1 MQNPGSY
8 RLIENFNEDDRFF
21 SDGLASV
28 IDTDYVL
35 NYLNDP
41 ESAQRRS
48 ISNQNLFGQV
58 LPEMQLPFPGFPDP
72 QKPPE
77 SLQNIYGK
85 INIQD
90 PWLRQN
96 VGDGSNLQYGP
107 QPTMNFK
114 VENPEEFDGNTK
126 IKKVKTNRNLE
137 INKVHAADKNNKG
150 NIKNTYINKIN
161 SLITDPKYTNPENT
175 KGPSNQIKADVK
187 KHVSIKNEVTTQN
200 PTQVKMGMKK
210 VRSCDVLKSDEL
222 EKLNMKLAKNRES
235 ARNSRIRKKVYIELL
250 EKTVDQLQTELVTA
264 RKQLENNSSNLNKVS
279 FQSKPMHNLHTA
291 KQQLFERLEKMVDGK
306 ADESEVSFLIDSLR
320 LRFGASGKE
329 RVDVV
334 NYMFKQIVEFL
345 VPVHMKYLLWVATQN
360 KDLFNTPESI
370 QANGFLPPGT
380 QIENTEYWTELHSSV
395 NLSESQRKHLLRYKK
410 KLLGEKQKFES
421 LVHNLNSVRK
431 NVLKQANSLQ
441 SVVDD
446 FRNYL
451 TPTQTAKLLLV
462 LEREKNRKE
471 FSAEKLWNT
480 VTMKKETHDGSELS
494 DNFLDEDEA
503 FSQGELEDGDESQK
517 MIEIVPSI
525 DYMEQ
530 GK

>member
-1 MQNPGSY
+1 
-8 RLIENFNEDDRFF
+8 
-21 SDGLASV
+21 
-28 IDTDYVL
+28 
-35 NYLNDP
+35 
-41 ESAQRRS
+41 
-48 ISNQNLFGQV
+48 
-58 LPEMQLPFPGFPDP
+58 
-72 QKPPE
+72 
-77 SLQNIYGK
+77 
-85 INIQD
+85 
-90 PWLRQN
+90 
-96 VGDGSNLQYGP
+96 
-107 QPTMNFK
+107 
-114 VENPEEFDGNTK
+114 
-126 IKKVKTNRNLE
+126 
-137 INKVHAADKNNKG
+137 
-150 NIKNTYINKIN
+150 
-161 SLITDPKYTNPENT
+161 
-175 KGPSNQIKADVK
+175 
-187 KHVSIKNEVTTQN
+187 
-200 PTQVKMGMKK
+200 
-210 VRSCDVLKSDEL
+210 
-222 EKLNMKLAKNRES
+222 
-235 ARNSRIRKKVYIELL
+235 
-250 EKTVDQLQTELVTA
+250 
-264 RKQLENNSSNLNKVS
+264 
-279 FQSKPMHNLHTA
+279 
-291 KQQLFERLEKMVDGK
+291 MVDGK